1 MERAVSTNP
10 MCESTGKS
18 LLTIRVE
25 HVPKGSES
33 LNLVIFQRF
42 LVSSVARLSAVITVR
57 FRVRRR
63 NHLA

>member
-33 LNLVIFQRF
+33 FQPSIGKC
-42 LVSSVARLSAVITVR
+42 LSIVKSGIALSVS
-57 FRVRRR
+57 
-63 NHLA
+63 

>member
-33 LNLVIFQRF
+33 FQPNIGKC
-42 LVSSVARLSAVITVR
+42 LSFVKWGIAFT
-57 FRVRRR
+57 FS
-63 NHLA
+63 